1 MNPIIEVKNLYK
13 AFGNRAK
20 EGVRLH
26 QQGKSK
32 DEIMREAGIP
42 VGVAD
47 VSFEVQQGEILV
59 IMGLSGS
66 GKSTL
71 VRCINRLIEP
81 TAGEVRID
89 GTDILAL
96 GRHDLL
102 QLRQKKF
109 GMVFQNFALLP
120 HRTVLHNVEFGLEI
134 QKTDPVKM
142 EQKAME
148 AINLVGLEGWEQS
161 YPDQLSGGMQQ
172 RVGLA
177 RALAVDPDILL
188 MDEAFSALDP
198 LIRRDMQDELINLQE
213 RVQKTI
219 LFITHDLDEALK
231 IGDRIIL
238 LKDGALVQEGT
249 AEDILTNPA
258 TRYVQKFVEDVD
270 LTKVLTARSVM
281 KKPRAVA
288 QYQDGPRVALRKM
301 DEESIS
307 SLFALD
313 KAHKLKGVVM
323 AADAVDAAKRGEKI
337 LDHIINTDII
347 KVKLDTPV
355 AEFFSD
361 LATLQYPVAVVDD
374 NDKLVGVII
383 RGSLLAGLAERGTVD
398 NDNNS

>member
-1 MNPIIEVKNLYK
+1 MTPIIEVKNLYK
-13 AFGNRAK
+13 AFGNHAK

-26 QQGKSK
+26 QQGKTK

-42 VGVAD
+42 LGVAD
-47 VSFEVQQGEILV
+47 VSFDVQQGEILV

-71 VRCINRLIEP
+71 VRCVNRLIEP
-81 TAGEVRID
+81 TYGEVRVD

-96 GRHDLL
+96 GHNDLL
-102 QLRQKKF
+102 QLRQRKF

-134 QKTDPVKM
+134 QKVDPKAR
-142 EQKAME
+142 EEKAME
-148 AINLVGLEGWEQS
+148 ALKLVGLEGWEQS

-177 RALAVDPDILL
+177 RALAIDPDILL

-258 TRYVQKFVEDVD
+258 TRYVEKFVEDVD
-270 LTKVLTARSVM
+270 LTKVLTAQSVM

-288 QYQDGPRVALRKM
+288 HHSDGPRVALRKM
-301 DEESIS
+301 NEESIS
-307 SLFALD
+307 SLFAVD
-313 KAHKLKGVVM
+313 KAHKIRGVVM
-323 AADAVDAAKRGEKI
+323 APDASEAARRGEKN
-337 LDHIINTDII
+337 LESIINTDIV
-347 KVKLDTPV
+347 KVHLDTPV
-355 AEFFSD
+355 PDFFAD

-398 NDNNS
+398 NGDNS